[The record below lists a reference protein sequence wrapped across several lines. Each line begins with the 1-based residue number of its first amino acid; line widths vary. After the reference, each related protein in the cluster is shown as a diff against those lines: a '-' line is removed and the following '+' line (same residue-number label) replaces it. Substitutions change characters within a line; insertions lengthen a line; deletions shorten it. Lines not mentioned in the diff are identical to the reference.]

1 MGDDDLDDDDDD
13 EDDEDDDDEDDVDIW
28 LNFRLDEVS
37 HKDMECRRC
46 TFSAVYWVRSFTTER
61 KKCVNGLTG
70 YGSLNTTKFRC
81 SIRGVLQKIKLKID
95 LTLQQSMI

>member
-61 KKCVNGLTG
+61 KKCQMCQWFDWVLIIKHDEISVLDT
-70 YGSLNTTKFRC
+70 RC
-81 SIRGVLQKIKLKID
+81 AAKD
-95 LTLQQSMI
+95 